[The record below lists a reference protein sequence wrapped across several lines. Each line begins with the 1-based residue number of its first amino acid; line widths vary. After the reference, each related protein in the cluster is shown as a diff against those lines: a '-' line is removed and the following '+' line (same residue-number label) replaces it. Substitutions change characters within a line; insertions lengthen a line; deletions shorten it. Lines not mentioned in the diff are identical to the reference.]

1 MVKEADV
8 LNKGYLTPKEI
19 EMAILAAHINQ
30 NIENIGARRLH
41 TILEKLLEEIG
52 FDASDREDKVIE
64 ISREHV
70 QEKVGPLAKNQ
81 DLSKFIL

>member
-1 MVKEADV
+1 MGTEGVQ
-8 LNKGYLTPKEI
+8 LTFTNDAI
-19 EMAILAAHINQ
+19 DEMAILAAHINQ

-41 TILEKLLEEIG
+41 TILEKLLEEIS
-52 FDASDREDKVIE
+52 FDASDRENKVIE
-64 ISREHV
+64 ISRQDV